1 MDPVVTRRSVIRG
14 VIVTAGAGVVG
25 YLVANNSSAASRK
38 RVTTAANSS
47 GYGGTT
53 ARKQLASVSSIPA
66 NGGIVLSKQDVVLTR
81 DDTGAVH
88 AFSAT
93 CTHQGCQV
101 TEVKS
106 GQIICPCH
114 GSKFDA
120 KTGDVITGPASKP
133 LPTVHVS
140 VEGNAVYTQ

>member
-1 MDPVVTRRSVIRG
+1 MDPVVTRRGVIRG

-25 YLVANNSSAASRK
+25 FIVANNSSAASRK
-38 RVTTAANSS
+38 RVTTAANSG
-47 GYGGTT
+47 GYGGTS
-53 ARKQLASVSSIPA
+53 ARKQLATVSSIPS

-81 DDTGAVH
+81 DDAGAVH

-101 TEVKS
+101 TDVKG
-106 GQIICPCH
+106 GQILCPCH

-120 KTGDVITGPASKP
+120 KTGDVIAGPASRP
-133 LPTVHVS
+133 LPTVNVT
-140 VEGNAVYTQ
+140 VEGNAIYTS